1 MFNIPSLYINL
12 QKRNDRKIHIENQ
25 LKDFK
30 NVTRIEAVETDDG
43 YKGCVQSH
51 IKALQHAKEQGWDQ
65 VLIFED
71 DFEWV
76 NKDKFVYPEIDFDV
90 CLLEGLVRH
99 NRKESVSW
107 NYNRVTEAQHTG
119 GYLIQKKFYDTL
131 INCFQESYDELC
143 KDYCRDNYLDIYWW
157 KIQKDNIF
165 IYPTLK
171 IGKQMENYSD
181 IKKKIMKR

>member
-1 MFNIPSLYINL
+1 MFNIPTLYINL
-12 QKRNDRKIHIENQ
+12 QKRNDRKIHIENV

-30 NVTRIEAVETDDG
+30 SVTRIDAVQSDDG

-51 IKALQHAKEQGWDQ
+51 IKALQYAKEQGWDE

-90 CLLEGLVRH
+90 CLLEALVTK
-99 NRKESVSW
+99 KENVSW

-131 INCFQESYDELC
+131 IECFQKSYDELC
-143 KDYCRDNYLDIYWW
+143 RNYCRENYLDIYWW
-157 KIQKDNIF
+157 NLQKKNMF
-165 IYPTLK
+165 ITPTLK
-171 IGKQMENYSD
+171 IGRQMEDYSD
-181 IKKKIMKR
+181 IKKKIMKRY